1 MSLNVTK
8 APDPQD
14 QNQGQ
19 NTQSQ
24 GQSSAQPSQPAQPAS
39 QGMSSP
45 AGGYPATSSVG
56 KPKTQQGQTGQ
67 ASGQASGQSSGQSN
81 QPQTPAQGG
90 GQGQGQGQKNS
101 KGGAIREG
109 PNGPEHKHPGYPP
122 GSPAPGKPMKWHNA
136 KQVHGDSK
144 ETQSLHMSA
153 GLGKDGLGGNPQ
165 MRMSV
170 GAGPEQAPKEPT
182 KMERLQETHPKT
194 AMGVRFAGLAGLG
207 AVQGFG
213 DLAGKSMNAA
223 TRFIQSVLSGNPLS
237 PASTMLAETLDGMAT
252 AYNSVQSTYDKYGVA
267 MGVDPESI
275 ADTIKGKQLK
285 KDLEL
290 QSDGHNFA
298 FNTMDRIITNAAGGA
313 GPNGEAPPLESLG
326 ANQLEAVRRQM
337 SDECDKL
344 TDAYYRGMADGTLS
358 EDDEKRIVAALEV
371 YQKGFEAIGAQ
382 GDANAKMYK
391 EKAKEI
397 RAARSLTKQQEA
409 EAKRQ
414 LAEQKRQANEQ
425 KMQDAQLNGDYARQV
440 LYQMGEKYYDE
451 ELTPKGIPVKD
462 GVRQRYENE
471 LEDKIESGNYSPA
484 EVQSM
489 EQRLKE
495 CREFGKQKEL
505 DTKRRKHEARMTY
518 DYSDPDYD
526 GVEHALV
533 VNNALGTKKV
543 DKHGVVGGDKMTP
556 KLVLDMN
563 DNAKALE
570 GALIR
575 KLMPKAEADV
585 RAELTLMLQNGRLPV
600 TDPVV
605 QRLIDAQTKVR
616 APKLAMKM
624 AHEDDEWQRVKTAA
638 MVYEWGH
645 NKELLLRQLE
655 SNRLNLNYMAQ
666 NGLTV
671 ADAKE
676 AQQEVMNL
684 FDQYASD
691 HEFMKDQN
699 GEWSHSM
706 PTGAEMQSFA
716 DQLNAIREKFGIRK
730 ENNLGGYQVGSN
742 AMPPTRR
749 GGGQNPPPG
758 GQNPQ
763 NPAPQNP
770 APQPKAQP
778 KPKQPVLVQVGGRD
792 YTAPQIQKIF
802 GANAA
807 GVPYLQNPTV
817 PQAINAL
824 QFAKLNPTFVKEGKD
839 VMNLTAQATRKVLQN
854 YPSMIESLEASGDS
868 QDAAMAREMRKF
880 LNYAQED
887 YAFRQAAKDVKV
899 NGDEW
904 DLEGLK
910 NAYAEFKSDRAR
922 AWTDPNNSPDMSID
936 LHQGDQDLLEKL
948 KEQYT
953 ITPVDVEP
961 VKTDED
967 TGEDAVEQGENPVEQ
982 QEIGENPVETEEI
995 AEENPVQEQKIPEI
1009 EPETVENPAEQPVEV
1024 QETEPETIQEAQ
1036 QEPYQPKGMST
1047 PPGGYPEST
1056 EIGKPK
1062 DDFEPAIPKKPEYSQ
1077 DDLLSYGWWTLSDE
1091 KVGRILGIASDKNLE
1106 AEEKASLSDLNRLSE
1121 KKAAEGLTP
1130 EERTDL
1136 NEAVRRYYAVTE
1148 EQDRRRNPQK
1158 PVEIPEIPAETT
1170 SEATE
1175 ITPETE
1181 VPDDTGEVQETPE
1194 ITPETPK
1201 TALETLKIEEE
1212 EPTGTGRKGVV
1223 RKKEGIS
1230 KEDYDK
1236 FGATPLGIKE
1246 NRARLDKTMFDPDFG
1261 MFEEGDEDNRP
1272 NNWERAT
1279 NVFKNE
1285 NSKLRDI
1292 LVSKGFTEL
1301 ANEKF
1306 EASPYSFLVNTLQM
1320 YEDEKNRLRGQK
1332 ELNPT
1337 ETKMLEEAET
1347 ITSELGY
1354 LAGRIKHAV
1363 LEAKETDRN
1372 AQSTN
1377 NANAKAQAEGEVKGT
1392 KGMTLDEAIRNQAYS
1407 NNLKVVKQ
1415 VEAKIA
1421 ESDAKINEMRE
1432 NLKNGLN
1439 ADGTQRYTPL
1449 TNQELKDQ
1457 QVALNKLRN
1466 DNERKIRNGIDPE
1479 TGARLPWSGAAESV
1493 TAEELADILK
1503 DVKFKQLSPQQQEG
1517 VLKAKDVLVQ
1527 KLGEFMNKNPAVK
1540 NRLQLDYRPDDLVEF
1555 AIDEFKK
1562 PENKSKLTAEERDAI
1577 ENGVMQ
1583 FYRRVVT
1590 DALGDE
1596 FKRALDRSMQGGN
1609 IQDMGAILR
1618 PIGATAAAVQ
1628 KQRND
1633 FNKLV
1638 DSVDRSQITDEG
1650 IEKVMAVNDRYMTAL
1665 MHAANADPG
1674 FNQINRGWGE
1684 AEGIKVLQ
1692 NADRAESPRL
1702 RRLINEYYMDMT
1714 TAINQAVE
1722 AKKTEDALKA
1732 AQEAPQTPEQ
1742 TQEVQQDQTTAET
1755 AQEPEEKP
1763 KHEKPKWGA
1772 GRKQNPGMPNLR
1784 GFTPNERT
1792 NPKLFDLGMKNAN
1805 EKRVLPSEDMRAMED
1820 DYYDIQNYG
1829 VPEKDALQI
1838 VNWFGRQAAEKYAE
1852 DPDSI
1857 VGYDP
1862 LWAMTDSVESDDK
1875 VVQNLG
1881 PRLAK
1886 VLGDYIREKSLNG

>member
-67 ASGQASGQSSGQSN
+67 ASGQTSNQSSSQSSGQSGGQSN
-81 QPQTPAQGG
+81 QPQTPSQGG

-165 MRMSV
+165 MRQSV

-182 KMERLQETHPKT
+182 RMERLQETHPKT

-252 AYNSVQSTYDKYGVA
+252 AYNSAQSTYDKYGVA

-275 ADTIKGKQLK
+275 ADTIKGRQLK

-326 ANQLEAVRRQM
+326 ANQLEAVRKQM

-414 LAEQKRQANEQ
+414 LAEQKKQANEQ

-533 VNNALGTKKV
+533 VNNALGTEKV
-543 DKHGVVGGDKMTP
+543 DPHGVVGGDKMTP

-563 DNAKALE
+563 NNAKALE

-645 NKELLLRQLE
+645 DKDSLLRQLE
-655 SNRLNLNYMAQ
+655 PKRLNMNFLAQ
-666 NGLTV
+666 RGLTT
-671 ADAKE
+671 ADAARAE
-676 AQQEVMNL
+676 EEVRNL
-684 FDQYASD
+684 YDQYASE
-691 HEFMKDQN
+691 HEFMRDKN

-706 PTGAEMQSFA
+706 PTDAEMQSFT
-716 DQLNAIREKFGIRK
+716 DQLNAIREKFGIKK

-742 AMPPTRR
+742 AMLPTRR
-749 GGGQNPPPG
+749 GGGQSPPPG
-758 GQNPQ
+758 GQN
-763 NPAPQNP
+763 PQNP

-778 KPKQPVLVQVGGRD
+778 KPKPKQQQVLIQADGRS
-792 YTAPQIQKIF
+792 YTTPQIQRIF

-807 GVPYLQNPTV
+807 GVPYLQNPT
-817 PQAINAL
+817 PAQAVNAL

-839 VMNLTAQATRKVLQN
+839 ITNPTAQATRKVLQS
-854 YPSMIESLEASGDS
+854 YPAMIESLEASGDA
-868 QDAAMAREMRKF
+868 QDAEIAREMRKF
-880 LNYAQED
+880 LNYIQEAK
-887 YAFRQAAKDVKV
+887 AFKKASLDWEANPEK
-899 NGDEW
+899 W
-904 DLEGLK
+904 DKEGLDK
-910 NAYAEFKSDRAR
+910 AYSEFKSTRMR
-922 AWTDPNNSPDMSID
+922 AWADPNNSPDMSID

-948 KEQYT
+948 REQYT
-953 ITPVDVEP
+953 IIPTEEKPVEIL
-961 VKTDED
+961 E
-967 TGEDAVEQGENPVEQ
+967 EQGENPVEQ

-1009 EPETVENPAEQPVEV
+1009 EPEMVEEPVEQPVEV
-1024 QETEPETIQEAQ
+1024 QETEPEAVQEAV

-1056 EIGKPK
+1056 EIGK
-1062 DDFEPAIPKKPEYSQ
+1062 
-1077 DDLLSYGWWTLSDE
+1077 
-1091 KVGRILGIASDKNLE
+1091 
-1106 AEEKASLSDLNRLSE
+1106 
-1121 KKAAEGLTP
+1121 
-1130 EERTDL
+1130 
-1136 NEAVRRYYAVTE
+1136 
-1148 EQDRRRNPQK
+1148 
-1158 PVEIPEIPAETT
+1158 
-1170 SEATE
+1170 
-1175 ITPETE
+1175 
-1181 VPDDTGEVQETPE
+1181 
-1194 ITPETPK
+1194 
-1201 TALETLKIEEE
+1201 
-1212 EPTGTGRKGVV
+1212 
-1223 RKKEGIS
+1223 
-1230 KEDYDK
+1230 
-1236 FGATPLGIKE
+1236 
-1246 NRARLDKTMFDPDFG
+1246 
-1261 MFEEGDEDNRP
+1261 
-1272 NNWERAT
+1272 
-1279 NVFKNE
+1279 
-1285 NSKLRDI
+1285 
-1292 LVSKGFTEL
+1292 
-1301 ANEKF
+1301 
-1306 EASPYSFLVNTLQM
+1306 
-1320 YEDEKNRLRGQK
+1320 
-1332 ELNPT
+1332 
-1337 ETKMLEEAET
+1337 
-1347 ITSELGY
+1347 
-1354 LAGRIKHAV
+1354 
-1363 LEAKETDRN
+1363 
-1372 AQSTN
+1372 
-1377 NANAKAQAEGEVKGT
+1377 QAEG
-1392 KGMTLDEAIRNQAYS
+1392 
-1407 NNLKVVKQ
+1407 
-1415 VEAKIA
+1415 
-1421 ESDAKINEMRE
+1421 
-1432 NLKNGLN
+1432 
-1439 ADGTQRYTPL
+1439 
-1449 TNQELKDQ
+1449 
-1457 QVALNKLRN
+1457 
-1466 DNERKIRNGIDPE
+1466 
-1479 TGARLPWSGAAESV
+1479 
-1493 TAEELADILK
+1493 
-1503 DVKFKQLSPQQQEG
+1503 
-1517 VLKAKDVLVQ
+1517 
-1527 KLGEFMNKNPAVK
+1527 
-1540 NRLQLDYRPDDLVEF
+1540 
-1555 AIDEFKK
+1555 
-1562 PENKSKLTAEERDAI
+1562 
-1577 ENGVMQ
+1577 
-1583 FYRRVVT
+1583 
-1590 DALGDE
+1590 
-1596 FKRALDRSMQGGN
+1596 
-1609 IQDMGAILR
+1609 
-1618 PIGATAAAVQ
+1618 
-1628 KQRND
+1628 
-1633 FNKLV
+1633 
-1638 DSVDRSQITDEG
+1638 
-1650 IEKVMAVNDRYMTAL
+1650 
-1665 MHAANADPG
+1665 
-1674 FNQINRGWGE
+1674 
-1684 AEGIKVLQ
+1684 
-1692 NADRAESPRL
+1692 
-1702 RRLINEYYMDMT
+1702 
-1714 TAINQAVE
+1714 
-1722 AKKTEDALKA
+1722 
-1732 AQEAPQTPEQ
+1732 
-1742 TQEVQQDQTTAET
+1742 
-1755 AQEPEEKP
+1755 
-1763 KHEKPKWGA
+1763 
-1772 GRKQNPGMPNLR
+1772 
-1784 GFTPNERT
+1784 
-1792 NPKLFDLGMKNAN
+1792 
-1805 EKRVLPSEDMRAMED
+1805 
-1820 DYYDIQNYG
+1820 
-1829 VPEKDALQI
+1829 
-1838 VNWFGRQAAEKYAE
+1838 
-1852 DPDSI
+1852 
-1857 VGYDP
+1857 
-1862 LWAMTDSVESDDK
+1862 
-1875 VVQNLG
+1875 
-1881 PRLAK
+1881 
-1886 VLGDYIREKSLNG
+1886 